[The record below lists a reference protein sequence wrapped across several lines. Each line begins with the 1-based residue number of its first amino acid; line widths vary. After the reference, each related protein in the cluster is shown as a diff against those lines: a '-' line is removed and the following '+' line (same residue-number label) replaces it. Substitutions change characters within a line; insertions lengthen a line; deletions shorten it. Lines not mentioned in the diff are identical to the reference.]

1 MKYAGLI
8 QDVLS
13 KEKSPIVTVKF
24 QIGFD
29 FSLEGK
35 SKLEWNWKVSEYKEK
50 GADLW
55 DFFPLTSQIAKE
67 QSAKE
72 IAIW

>member
-1 MKYAGLI
+1 ML
-8 QDVLS
+8 
-13 KEKSPIVTVKF
+13 TF
-24 QIGFD
+24 QS
-29 FSLEGK
+29 SLEGK
-35 SKLEWNWKVSEYKEK
+35 SKLEWNWKVSEYKEI

-55 DFFPLTSQIAKE
+55 DFFPLTSKIAKE